1 MPKKEKNKFYFLYF
15 LFLFAFLLLGVRYFE
30 VQVLLDDDYFKK
42 LLSKYADVRYI
53 KLPGWRGVIYTSD
66 GIPTAITVNKYVYY
80 ALTDKLT
87 PEEIKIYAESFDK
100 VFDVPAN
107 VIYKTLLSYKGYVD
121 VLKVIHPKDR
131 NLDTNPAVFN
141 QFLKVRQSLWRK
153 EQKYLQK
160 VFGRKILSREKILQ
174 VCQNEGFKSNHY
186 LFEVCKIQKVLD
198 WTGVSIANKRI
209 YPHGRFLAN
218 TLGYVDYLNRGK
230 AGVELMEDKDLY
242 GGPVKI
248 PYLHGAKY
256 LKLID
261 LPAYKLFEKN
271 LTADVYLTIDYTIQ
285 AILEDEKD
293 RIADR
298 WHPKKVVIMLMNAYT
313 GKILGLAV
321 YPDFNPN
328 KPFRNWQEYMNSKNP
343 AFMEAFEMGSVIK
356 PFFVGLALY
365 KGRIKPTDKVY
376 IDHGRT
382 YIGRHVVRDAERLP
396 FQYLSVRDVL
406 VHSSNVGVVQI
417 ARKLKKEEERW
428 LINQL
433 QWNRKIVDFPGAT
446 AGLVPNLNLPAN
458 RLYIA
463 FGQGL
468 ALTPAHLVSSYAAL
482 LTGYAPKPQLIEKV
496 VREDGKVLKTFKPQY
511 LNNEPIFDEKTR
523 KWLLNTLRQ
532 IVVRG
537 TGTKANPYYYIVGG
551 KTGTA
556 QVYDK
561 KLHRYSSKRYVTSF
575 IGFFPYPDP
584 KYVLLVMVDEP
595 KAPRRYLLYGGTV
608 AAPYWADIVNRV
620 CSYLGI
626 EPSPDLNIFKR
637 RKH

>member
-1 MPKKEKNKFYFLYF
+1 MKKKFTFLYF
-15 LFLFAFLLLGVRYFE
+15 LFLAAFILLGLRYFQ
-30 VQVLLDDDYFKK
+30 VQVLLDDRYFEK
-42 LLSKYADVRYI
+42 LLKKYADVRYI
-53 KLPGWRGVIYTSD
+53 KLPGWRGIIYTAD
-66 GIPTAITVNKYVYY
+66 AIPTAITVNKYVYY
-80 ALTDKLT
+80 VLTNRLT
-87 PEEIKIYAESFDK
+87 PEEIEIYAESFDE
-100 VFDVPAN
+100 VFDVPAK
-107 VIYKTLLSYKGYVD
+107 VIYNALLSKKGYVE

-131 NLDTNPAVFN
+131 NLDIKRSVY
-141 QFLKVRQSLWRK
+141 LKFVKTRK
-153 EQKYLQK
+153 ELWKKEVSYL
-160 VFGRKILSREKILQ
+160 RKGLGKTLHSREKILAI
-174 VCQNEGFKSNHY
+174 CKSNLINTNFY
-186 LFEVCKIQKVLD
+186 LKRACQIQSVLD
-198 WTGVSIANKRI
+198 WSGVTIANKRI

-218 TLGYVDYLNRGK
+218 TIGYVDYLNRGK
-230 AGVELMEDKDLY
+230 AGVELMEDKYLY

-248 PYLHGAKY
+248 PYRYGTKY

-261 LPAYKLFEKN
+261 IPAYSFFEKN

-285 AILEDEKD
+285 AILEDEKEK
-293 RIADR
+293 IVER
-298 WHPKKVVIMLMNAYT
+298 WKPKKVVIMLMNAHT

-321 YPDFNPN
+321 YPDFDPN
-328 KPFRNWQEYMNSKNP
+328 KPFRNWQEFLNSRNP

-365 KGRIKPTDKVY
+365 KGRIKPSDKVY

-396 FQYLSVRDVL
+396 NQYLSVENVL

-417 ARKLKKEEERW
+417 ARKLKKEDEEW
-428 LINQL
+428 LINL
-433 QWNRKIVDFPGAT
+433 LKWNKKIVDFPGAT

-496 VREDGKVLKTFKPQY
+496 VREDGKILQTFKPQY
-511 LNNEPIFDEKTR
+511 LNEEPLFDEKTR
-523 KWLLNTLRQ
+523 RWLLNTLRQ

-537 TGTKANPYYYIVGG
+537 TGKKANPYYYIVGG

-561 KLHRYSSKRYVTSF
+561 KLHRYSSTRYVTSF

-626 EPSPDLNIFKR
+626 EPTPDMGIFKR